1 MWGMLYST
9 CITTFSHSFVLD
21 ANHDTA
27 DYRENV
33 GRALACE
40 TLARRVLHTVPPD
53 RLDDIMST
61 RFRHAEWD
69 GDNSTLISALEL
81 AIDQQA

>member
-1 MWGMLYST
+1 MCHVTRIVFTQRSVL
-9 CITTFSHSFVLD
+9 LD

-27 DYRENV
+27 DYGENL
-33 GRALACE
+33 GRAFACE

-69 GDNSTLISALEL
+69 GDESALSSALEL
-81 AIDQQA
+81 AIDQHA